1 MSSLKSKV
9 EKWNEGFKL
18 TDYLKQ
24 ELGLSSRLIRKSL
37 REQRVLVNSEA
48 KRARYSLVE
57 GDNVEVVLEGEETQ
71 DITPENIPID
81 IAYEDDDILIVNKP
95 PFMVVHPTRSH
106 QSGTLANAVT
116 YYFRSKG
123 DSSIIRLVNRLDRD
137 TSGLV
142 IIGKSQYAHMAM
154 AKKMQSNEVEK
165 SYITVVKG
173 NLSGSGTIDA
183 PIGRP
188 SEESLMRCVME
199 DGQRSITHYST
210 LYSGEDMSVVNVVL
224 ETGRCHQIRVHMKH
238 IGHTIIGD
246 TLYGSESDIIK
257 RQALHAYKLKFNTIR
272 DNTSLEVL
280 AKLPEDLDLI
290 VNDVK
295 KHNK

>member
-1 MSSLKSKV
+1 MSSLKFKID
-9 EKWNEGFKL
+9 KKYEGFKL
-18 TDYLKQ
+18 TDYLK
-24 ELGLSSRLIRKSL
+24 EEIGLSTRLIRKSL
-37 REQRVLVNSEA
+37 RQQRIIVNNES
-48 KRARYSLVE
+48 KRARYILKE
-57 GDNVEVVLEGEETQ
+57 GDNVVVEMSTDETQ
-71 DITPENIPID
+71 DIAPENIPIEVV
-81 IAYEDDDILIVNKP
+81 YEDDDILVVNKP

-123 DSSIIRLVNRLDRD
+123 ENTIIRLVNRLDRD

-142 IIGKSQYAHMAM
+142 VIGKSQYAHMAM
-154 AKKMQSNEVEK
+154 AKKMEDNEVEK

-173 NLSGSGTIDA
+173 RLEGEGTIDE
-183 PIGRP
+183 PIGRK

-199 DGQRSITHYST
+199 GGQRSITHYKVLNS
-210 LYSGEDMSVVNVVL
+210 SDKMSAVNVIL

-246 TLYGSESDIIK
+246 TLYGEESDVIK

-272 DNTSLEVL
+272 DNTPIEIV
-280 AKLPEDLDLI
+280 AKLPSDLEFLVESID
-290 VNDVK
+290 K
-295 KHNK
+295 Q